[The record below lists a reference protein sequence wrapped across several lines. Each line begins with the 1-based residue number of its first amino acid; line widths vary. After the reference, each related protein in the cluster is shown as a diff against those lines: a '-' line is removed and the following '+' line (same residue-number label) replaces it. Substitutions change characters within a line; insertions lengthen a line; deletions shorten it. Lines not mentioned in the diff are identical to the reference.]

1 MTTLSPLTSMLLKFW
16 LVLDNS
22 SHLFHG
28 LHFHPSELQLGYG
41 PNMTVSHLVHWKWL
55 LCFYLSVN
63 FVPSEDFNLLKES
76 EPIPAYFL
84 LKNDYRSILVSP
96 NALMIMFVKI
106 SIWEKTDDA
115 SYDYHMKAF
124 LMNLF
129 LSFKQ
134 VCVFHIMI
142 LFSSC

>member
-41 PNMTVSHLVHWKWL
+41 PNMTVSHLCTGNDYCVFTFL
-55 LCFYLSVN
+55 LT

-76 EPIPAYFL
+76 ESIPAYFL

-106 SIWEKTDDA
+106 SISEKTDDA

-134 VCVFHIMI
+134 VSMC
-142 LFSSC
+142 FSYHDFIF